1 MCRPGSRLGEISTE
15 TVDESQIHAVPAG
28 TEPKTDQTQAPHHAT
43 SCLLTRLPDSHGYSV
58 WPSVGDNSTSTTLMF
73 SKTLVLVVR

>member
-15 TVDESQIHAVPAG
+15 TVDESQIHPVPAG
-28 TEPKTDQTQAPHHAT
+28 TEPKTDQAQALYHAT
-43 SCLLTRLPDSHGYSV
+43 LCLLTRLLDSHGYSV